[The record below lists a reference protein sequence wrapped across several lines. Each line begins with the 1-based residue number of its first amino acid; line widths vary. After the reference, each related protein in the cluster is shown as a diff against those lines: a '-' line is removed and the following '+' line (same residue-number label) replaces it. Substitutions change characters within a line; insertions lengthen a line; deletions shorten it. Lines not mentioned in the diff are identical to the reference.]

1 MTGTRGG
8 RIVLLLVK
16 GVLPSCPRHTLFA
29 TLLLMTYSSE
39 TDYPSLIDIA
49 VVVKVMLTSFPEQQE
64 IDIDE
69 LVYDAISYWDEHFE
83 NDEDW
88 FSEEDTDIK
97 DSLRDQFLEVFNS
110 N

>member
-1 MTGTRGG
+1 MRRG
-8 RIVLLLVK
+8 RIVLLLVE
-16 GVLPSCPRHTLFA
+16 GVLPSCPRQTPIA
-29 TLLLMTYSSE
+29 TLPLMTYSGE

-49 VVVKVMLTSFPEQQE
+49 VVVKVMLASFPEQQE

-97 DSLRDQFLEVFNS
+97 DSLRDQFLEAFNF
-110 N
+110 

>member
-1 MTGTRGG
+1 MTDSNM
-8 RIVLLLVK
+8 
-16 GVLPSCPRHTLFA
+16 P
-29 TLLLMTYSSE
+29 
-39 TDYPSLIDIA
+39 DYPSLVDIA
-49 VVVKVMLTSFPEQQE
+49 IVVKVMLKALPNDHE

-83 NDEDW
+83 NDEEW

-97 DSLRDQFLEVFNS
+97 DSLRDQFLEAINS